1 VLADFGVD
9 EERGQQDEV
18 AELGVDGASV
28 DAFRAESSGPPPRS
42 CGRRPSSGRGGGPF
56 RRKVAD
62 GLIARWPTSCW
73 TIARAPVV
81 DHFAAAVEF
90 MIGDAADGDAYVVA
104 IHPDRQ

>member
-1 VLADFGVD
+1 MRFA
-9 EERGQQDEV
+9 
-18 AELGVDGASV
+18 
-28 DAFRAESSGPPPRS
+28 
-42 CGRRPSSGRGGGPF
+42 PSPAGHRHDLVGDDPAPAGEAVHF
-56 RRKVAD
+56 HRKVAD
-62 GLIARWPTSCW
+62 GLIARWPTSCSAW